1 MEALFSRSIV
11 FVTGKGGV
19 GKTTVAAVVARAF
32 ERRGKRTLL
41 TTAGTAEG
49 EAALAEYL
57 GLHLPASLV
66 NPLTRSGLYRRFVRG
81 APALR
86 ELMIVGKIA
95 DEARSGFWDA
105 VVVDMPAT
113 GHAIEMLRMPAAA
126 ATAFGGLVRS
136 ESSRILEQLLD
147 PRRATVCLVT
157 TAEELPVR
165 ETIEVAEDIR
175 ELRVGL
181 GAVVVNRM
189 RRAPLGPDEVPSP
202 DRQPPRIAAALRC
215 AREEAAWAELNGR
228 WLDTL
233 RRAIATTVPIAILPR
248 LAVDP
253 LGPPELDA
261 LRATLEAA

>member
-1 MEALFSRSIV
+1 MDGLFSRTIV

-19 GKTTVAAVVARAF
+19 GKTTIAAVVARAF
-32 ERRGKRTLL
+32 EARGKRTLL

-57 GLHLPASLV
+57 GLHLPATLV
-66 NPLTRSGLYRRFVRG
+66 GPLTRSGVYRRFVNG

-95 DEARSGFWDA
+95 DDARSGFYDA

-113 GHAIEMLRMPAAA
+113 GHAIEMLRMPGAAV
-126 ATAFGGLVRS
+126 TAFGGLVRS

-147 PRRATVCLVT
+147 PARATVCLVT

-165 ETIEVAEDIR
+165 ETLEASEDIR
-175 ELRVGL
+175 ELRVGV

-189 RRAPLGPDEVPSP
+189 RRAPLAAAEVPDP
-202 DRQPPRIAAALRC
+202 AGHPPRVAAALRC
-215 AREEAAWAELNGR
+215 AREEASWAELNRR

-233 RRAIATTVPIAILPR
+233 RAGLDTTIPIAVLPR
-248 LAVDP
+248 LAADP
-253 LGPPELDA
+253 LGPAELDE
-261 LRATLEAA
+261 LRDLLGAS